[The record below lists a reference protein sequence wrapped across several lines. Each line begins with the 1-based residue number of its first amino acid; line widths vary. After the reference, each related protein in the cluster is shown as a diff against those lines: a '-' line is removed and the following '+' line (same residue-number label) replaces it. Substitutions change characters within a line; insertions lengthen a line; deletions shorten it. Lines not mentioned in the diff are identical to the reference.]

1 MRREA
6 ATRPRSMNA
15 PRILAADRQP
25 ASDPIHRGSMSANSI
40 HRRGRRSGAALVLAL
55 GFFVAACATSG
66 AGNDAFPTSG
76 ATGKTPGGSKT
87 DGSSGGQPG
96 SQTDD
101 SGSSSSDDGSVT
113 GDDGTIGDDAS
124 AGDDGDDRDAAAGC
138 AATCASGCCDS
149 NGNCQ
154 AGTDDGMCGA
164 GGATC
169 SDCTT
174 GGGKCQSGSCAS
186 TYACTT
192 TLPSPA
198 PVCDSKHQY
207 CLCTSNTQCNSNGL
221 NVVNNGGC
229 HQREMLGHGLHGR
242 PGRRLG
248 GLLNRGAHV
257 QPRGQPGLSREDRVR
272 DRPRRLRR
280 PDPVL
285 LVHQRRGVSGERQV
299 RQRLDAEAVRR
310 AGSVH
315 RIGH

>member
-207 CLCTSNTQCNSNGL
+207 CLCTEQHP
-221 NVVNNGGC
+221 VQQ
-229 HQREMLGHGLHGR
+229 QRPER
-242 PGRRLG
+242 RQQRRLSSAG
-248 GLLNRGAHV
+248 NARARPAREARSSTRRAAQSWGPRATSGATRAV
-257 QPRGQPGLSREDRVR
+257 PRRPRARSTTAAAQARSSAAGAPATRRVR
-272 DRPRRLRR
+272 
-280 PDPVL
+280 
-285 LVHQRRGVSGERQV
+285 
-299 RQRLDAEAVRR
+299 
-310 AGSVH
+310 
-315 RIGH
+315 